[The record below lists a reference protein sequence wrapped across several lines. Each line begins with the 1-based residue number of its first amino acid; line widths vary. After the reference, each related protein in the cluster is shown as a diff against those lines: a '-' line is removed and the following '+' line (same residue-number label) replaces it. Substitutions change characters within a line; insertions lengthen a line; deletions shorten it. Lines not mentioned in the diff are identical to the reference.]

1 MGVKSLTL
9 ENDNELREFIR
20 KAALL
25 NAVQHDG
32 KAQAGPI
39 AGKLL
44 GEKAELRAKAKELTA
59 LINMVLVEV
68 NGFSVEEQRRIVEE
82 KWPETLR
89 KEKVEEEKKLPP
101 LQNTSKYAQVGTRF

>member
-1 MGVKSLTL
+1 LAL
-9 ENDNELREFIR
+9 ENDSEVREFIR

-25 NAVQHDG
+25 NAVQHGG

-39 AGKLL
+39 VGKLL
-44 GEKAELRAKAKELTA
+44 GEKAELRTKVKELTA
-59 LINMVLVEV
+59 LINMVLGEV
-68 NGFSVEEQRRIVEE
+68 NSLSGEEQKRIVEE

-101 LQNTSKYAQVGTRF
+101 LPEAASIRP